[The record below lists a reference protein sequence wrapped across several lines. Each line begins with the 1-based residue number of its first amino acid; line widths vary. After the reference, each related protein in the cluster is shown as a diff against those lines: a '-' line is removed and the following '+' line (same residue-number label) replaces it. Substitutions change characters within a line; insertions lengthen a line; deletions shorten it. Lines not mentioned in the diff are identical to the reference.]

1 MQYMKKYQQGLSIT
15 SWIILL
21 SVLLFFVL
29 LGVKMVPTYMEYQ
42 SMSTILE
49 NIQNDPKLKKAT
61 PAQLR
66 GIFLRRIDI
75 NGIYDFDDKNNLK
88 ISRAKGETSM
98 ILDYEV
104 RKPVAGNVQVVM
116 LFHKKVSWK

>member
-61 PAQLR
+61 PKQLR
-66 GIFLRRIDI
+66 GVFLRRIDI
-75 NGIYDFDDKNNLK
+75 NGIYDFDDLKNLK

-98 ILDYEV
+98 VLDYEV

>member
-1 MQYMKKYQQGLSIT
+1 MQYMKKSQQGLSIT

-21 SVLLFFVL
+21 SVLLFFIL

-61 PAQLR
+61 PKQLR

-75 NGIYDFDDKNNLK
+75 NGIYDFDDLKNLK

-98 ILDYEV
+98 VLDYEV